1 MRESSSWEKS
11 ITEKHFSLFFVSL
24 SLNSAI
30 WFSAFL
36 SHYMSICVSSWM
48 CVFLIYAYLNIRIH
62 TYGFLGDSV
71 KKPPAMQETNCNAGD
86 LSSIPGSG
94 RSPREENGYP
104 LQYSCLGNPMDKEAC
119 WAIVCGVPKSWA
131 NTQNIYT
138 YIYIMSEKCEEN

>member
-1 MRESSSWEKS
+1 MA
-11 ITEKHFSLFFVSL
+11 SLVTQL
-24 SLNSAI
+24 
-30 WFSAFL
+30 
-36 SHYMSICVSSWM
+36 
-48 CVFLIYAYLNIRIH
+48 
-62 TYGFLGDSV
+62 V
-71 KKPPAMQETNCNAGD
+71 KKPPTMQETNCNAGD

-104 LQYSCLGNPMDKEAC
+104 LQYSCLGNPMDKEAW